1 MKVFADELDGTKFES
16 IRAICLLRASK
27 RLQSE
32 ISKTTNVHS
41 LFELLACNP
50 FYFNWMKV
58 EYLQTIAIAS
68 GNTKLRET
76 MKCYSDII
84 LSKTLGQIW
93 NSVPSFH
100 KTKTKYYN
108 KVRAKF
114 HGKDPDDIKVKDL
127 KKFEPKLAKKI
138 ALHIMQIKK
147 GSLTIIWCIAAE
159 ETYEAYLL
167 ALSIPQE
174 SREDHFLQIGWWVA
188 YPPQFVIQELE
199 RVYGKLITC
208 MYITTI

>member
-1 MKVFADELDGTKFES
+1 MLIVNHTQRKNDDSSTIVNFADFENVADAFSALMKVFADELDGTKFES

-68 GNTKLRET
+68 GNAKLRET

-138 ALHIMQIKK
+138 ALHIMQIKNFRILYYF
-147 GSLTIIWCIAAE
+147 S
-159 ETYEAYLL
+159 
-167 ALSIPQE
+167 SF
-174 SREDHFLQIGWWVA
+174 S
-188 YPPQFVIQELE
+188 
-199 RVYGKLITC
+199 
-208 MYITTI
+208 